1 MVVDLPARTRIRV
14 RVACNRV
21 VFAIELTRPLD
32 MGRLAVGV
40 IHCDSHVVSHTSY
53 TTVAFFGN
61 PGLYFDLASFLIEKG
76 WASNCEKNQVRSCP
90 QDSQD

>member
-32 MGRLAVGV
+32 MGWLAVRVGA
-40 IHCDSHVVSHTSY
+40 IHCDFHVVSHSSY

-61 PGLYFDLASFLIEKG
+61 PGLNFDLAWFLIEKG
-76 WASNCEKNQVRSCP
+76 LGVQS
-90 QDSQD
+90 